1 MIHLEIVLFDRVLKM
16 AQRHLCRPS
25 SFRHLMPVSL
35 MKPAAFCLLAFL
47 FLGCP
52 GTERA
57 HAQTDF
63 DDGGFEGAI
72 EQLEGRSWAN
82 ETPTPYGASSGGSSN
97 VGPASGIASPIPAED
112 ATGSAKR
119 GGFFSNMAGGGLKPA
134 SAAGGKP
141 KKLPK
146 RKPDQKAGKKGFFNK
161 LRPEK
166 ETPPPSEESIVNV
179 GPRDYQASPDMLFR
193 LPMPIIGR
201 TGLMEPG
208 FYLVKTQT
216 AESGK
221 QLGIY
226 QRNQLMVTVTVRP
239 AGMANTNSP
248 VTAIAAKNPVPP
260 APSVTAKLD
269 ALQQHVILTLKEGE
283 VLYESAPIPIVER

>member
-1 MIHLEIVLFDRVLKM
+1 MSDSEPFSAHAARSVLQCEIR
-16 AQRHLCRPS
+16 RYRP
-25 SFRHLMPVSL
+25 FRHPKPVSL
-35 MKPAAFCLLAFL
+35 ILSAAITCFAWAVWGFSEIN
-47 FLGCP
+47 
-52 GTERA
+52 TVY
-57 HAQTDF
+57 AQTDF
-63 DDGGFEGAI
+63 DDGSFEGAI

-82 ETPTPYGASSGGSSN
+82 EAPTPYGSSSGGN
-97 VGPASGIASPIPAED
+97 VNGGPLSGIASPVPAESPK
-112 ATGSAKR
+112 GSPSS
-119 GGFFSNMAGGGLKPA
+119 GGFFSNMAGGLKPT
-134 SAAGGKP
+134 SAAAKP

-146 RKPDQKAGKKGFFNK
+146 RKPEQKAGKKGLFSK

-179 GPRDYQASPDMLFR
+179 GPRDYKPSSDMLFR

-201 TGLMEPG
+201 LGLMEPG
-208 FYLVKTQT
+208 FYLVKAQT
-216 AESGK
+216 AETGK

-239 AGMANTNSP
+239 AGAANTNSP

-269 ALQQHVILTLKEGE
+269 ELQQNVILTLKEGE
-283 VLYESAPIPIVER
+283 LLYYSAPIPVVER